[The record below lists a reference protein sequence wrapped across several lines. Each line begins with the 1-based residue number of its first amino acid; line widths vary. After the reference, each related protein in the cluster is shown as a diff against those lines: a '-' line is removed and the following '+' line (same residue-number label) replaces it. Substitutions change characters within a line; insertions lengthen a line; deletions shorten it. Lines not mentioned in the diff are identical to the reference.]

1 MRRPL
6 NQLIL
11 AAASAALAS
20 ALLGGSAMAGNYND
34 MGAYNHPYGMSPG
47 QETNPVTPSMRDANG
62 NLTMVNGQIT
72 SATMSQQS
80 GVQQAHAGT
89 SGSGNSGS
97 GVMYGG
103 ASAIGNSLNV
113 VTTGS
118 FNTVIVN
125 SKQTNNG
132 NQTADVNINAH

>member
-1 MRRPL
+1 M

-11 AAASAALAS
+11 AAASTAIAS
-20 ALLGGSAMAGNYND
+20 VFLGGSAMAGNYND
-34 MGAYNHPYGMSPG
+34 MGSYNHPYGMSQG
-47 QETNPVTPSMRDANG
+47 QETNPISPSLRDSNG

-72 SATMSQQS
+72 SSTMSQQS

-89 SGSGNSGS
+89 SGSGGGS
-97 GVMYGG
+97 GVLYGG

-125 SKQTNNG
+125 SKQINNG
-132 NQTADVNINAH
+132 NQTADVKINAH